1 MLAGTLSGA
10 TVHGRRKSVSQYIQ
24 YGIFLITVPNLIVIV
39 LMLIVFGVSLFLS
52 LPEQR
57 EK

>member
-1 MLAGTLSGA
+1 M
-10 TVHGRRKSVSQYIQ
+10 SQYIQ
-24 YGIFLITVPNLIVIV
+24 YGVFLITVPNLIVIV
-39 LMLIVFGVSLFLS
+39 LMLIVFGVSLFLL